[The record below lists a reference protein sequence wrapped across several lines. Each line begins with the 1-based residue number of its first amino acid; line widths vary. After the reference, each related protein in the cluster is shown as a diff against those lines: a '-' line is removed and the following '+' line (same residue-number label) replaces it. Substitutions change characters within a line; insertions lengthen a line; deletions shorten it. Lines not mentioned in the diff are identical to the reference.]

1 MCDKPKFSRFNP
13 AHLEEVEPGAEFSFN
28 GTGNVAANSVEVT
41 VKGIKVDL
49 QVEDKEFFYRFS
61 GRLPE
66 SLKGTFARIDI
77 KGNDK
82 LGCKGSDGWL
92 VKITGGAKDET
103 TGNSGLEAN
112 DENVSVKANS
122 GED

>member
-1 MCDKPKFSRFNP
+1 MKNHSSRIIVLFAAMAIFSAPVSARFEKEVCDKPKFSRFNP

-61 GRLPE
+61 
-66 SLKGTFARIDI
+66 
-77 KGNDK
+77 
-82 LGCKGSDGWL
+82 
-92 VKITGGAKDET
+92 
-103 TGNSGLEAN
+103 
-112 DENVSVKANS
+112 
-122 GED
+122 